1 MSHENAVEIN
11 SDFDI
16 PIVVGNRFNDLHPER
31 TGTDKTGIDTDN
43 GTGND
48 QAGLNGPGN
57 NAQSNG
63 ADHPHNNIE
72 SGGKASESP
81 VIILE
86 QTAQTPPRITSLC
99 RLEKGQSL
107 SLHKHT
113 GSIEALVL
121 TGACNNK
128 QAVYERGSY
137 LRFPVAVDLQ
147 SKDGCLLFVKQNQFL
162 DGDDGQRH
170 ISIFDEQNWMP
181 GPTEDMLIKP
191 LHVFGSE
198 SIMVLRWKHASEFR
212 PNLNPNGEE
221 ILVLDGLL
229 QNRDHL
235 YRPLSWIRN
244 PVPDW
249 RDWHGSTDTY
259 LYYKSGHFPK

>member
-1 MSHENAVEIN
+1 VSHENAVEIN
-11 SDFDI
+11 SDFDV
-16 PIVVGNRFNDLHPER
+16 PIVVGNRFSDVC
-31 TGTDKTGIDTDN
+31 
-43 GTGND
+43 GNETESFD
-48 QAGLNGPGN
+48 ADN
-57 NAQSNG
+57 NANG
-63 ADHPHNNIE
+63 SRQP
-72 SGGKASESP
+72 GKNGIASLAGNVEP
-81 VIILE
+81 EDREPQPAEIILE
-86 QTAQTPPRITSLC
+86 QTAQHPPRITSLC
-99 RLEKGQSL
+99 RLAKGQSL
-107 SLHKHT
+107 TLHKNT

-121 TGACNNK
+121 AGACNNK
-128 QAVYERGSY
+128 QAQYERGSY

-162 DGDDGQRH
+162 EGDDGQRH
-170 ISIFDEQNWMP
+170 ILIYDEQNWMP
-181 GPTEDMLIKP
+181 GPTDEMLIKP
-191 LHVFGSE
+191 LHVFGGE
-198 SIMVLRWKHASEFR
+198 SIMVLRWKQACEFR